1 MENTTHDA
9 SRNGEVVGDT
19 ASIKE
24 TMSVPARL
32 ASTSWTSTVMPATGS
47 VESGKMPLSSVCVSF
62 YHAHHTQSHW
72 QMDIYSSSYNLI

>member
-47 VESGKMPLSSVCVSF
+47 VESGKMPLSSVYLSTMHIIHSLIGKWT
-62 YHAHHTQSHW
+62 YTQAVTT
-72 QMDIYSSSYNLI
+72 